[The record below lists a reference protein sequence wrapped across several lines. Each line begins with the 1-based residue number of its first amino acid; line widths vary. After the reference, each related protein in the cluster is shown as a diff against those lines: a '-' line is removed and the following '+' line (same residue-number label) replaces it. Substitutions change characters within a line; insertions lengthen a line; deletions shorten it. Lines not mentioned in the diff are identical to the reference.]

1 MWQVLQQRL
10 TFPTFGDDPEKNYR
24 AKLLYAITLMLIIL
38 VSSNLVFLF
47 VTSYL
52 LADVLL
58 SFGLLAVLVWC
69 LSWTQQ
75 GHVQRASI
83 ILCFMLWLAVTTNV
97 HFYGPRDVIANGY
110 ILIIIIATLLL
121 GGTGGL
127 GAIMMSVLALSTIVL
142 AEMNGLRCLGPFG
155 LFIISFADSYPGFPS
170 SWFGYVWGQPSH

>member
-1 MWQVLQQRL
+1 MWQVLRQWL
-10 TFPTFGDDPEKNYR
+10 TFPTFDDPEKNYR

-75 GHVQRASI
+75 GYVQRASI
-83 ILCFMLWLAVTTNV
+83 ILCFVLWLAVTANV
-97 HFYGPRDVIANGY
+97 HFYGPRDVIASGY

-127 GAIMMSVLALSTIVL
+127 GAIMMSALALSTI
-142 AEMNGLRCLGPFG
+142 ALGRDEWFASLSPFG
-155 LFIISFADSYPGFPS
+155 LFIISFADSYSDFPS
-170 SWFGYVWGQPSH
+170 SWFGHVWGQPSH